1 MIVRAQGDFLSP
13 TPVQSSEVFST
24 LQAQKL
30 FSYLPTA
37 SDSPQV
43 SLRGLTVSES
53 ESESCLT

>member
-37 SDSPQV
+37 SVSPQV
-43 SLRGLTVSES
+43 SLRGLSVSES
-53 ESESCLT
+53 ESV